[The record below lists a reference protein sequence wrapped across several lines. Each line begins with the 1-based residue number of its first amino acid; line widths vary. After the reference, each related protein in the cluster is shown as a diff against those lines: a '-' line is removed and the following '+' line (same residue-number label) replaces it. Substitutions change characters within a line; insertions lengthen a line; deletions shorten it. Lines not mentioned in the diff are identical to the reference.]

1 MKVEVTEDC
10 GILLKEVFNGV
21 KFETEEGEVL
31 TVCMRDGGFEIGV
44 GINKIPNKRYSI
56 QKGFIERL

>member
-1 MKVEVTEDC
+1 MKVEVNENY
-10 GILLKEVFNGV
+10 GIVLKEVFNGV
-21 KFETEEGEVL
+21 RFETEDGEVL

-44 GINKIPNKRYSI
+44 GSDKIPKRYSI